1 MVSGAPHLDSNSYF
15 GQSMYF
21 LRGPFFRK
29 ENIKDPFS
37 FKGGKP
43 SPETKTLK
51 THSVLKGGSLPKRKH
66 AYSVL
71 KRGHLSNLPQ
81 STKCEVPDVCV
92 TYVHKAQYRHE
103 GHVALYIS

>member
-1 MVSGAPHLDSNSYF
+1 MDSGLVSGAPHLDSNSYF
-15 GQSMYF
+15 GQSMY
-21 LRGPFFRK
+21 
-29 ENIKDPFS
+29 
-37 FKGGKP
+37 P
-43 SPETKTLK
+43 SSEKKTLK